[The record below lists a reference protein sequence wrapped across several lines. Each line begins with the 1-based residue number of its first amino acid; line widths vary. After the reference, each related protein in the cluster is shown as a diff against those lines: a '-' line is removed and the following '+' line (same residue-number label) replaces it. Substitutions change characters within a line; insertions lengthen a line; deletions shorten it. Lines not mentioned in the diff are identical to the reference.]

1 MQLLNWRTSTRKK
14 TMRQLLVTLE
24 KLRLMPKLLVAAF
37 VGMLLTLVLGIAGLK
52 SIEVINGYNLHLYNK
67 DLIGTASIAK
77 AHVNFRLT
85 GRYLRETILAHTLD
99 KQNEAKASLSKA
111 ASELDLD
118 IDVVRETLHL
128 EENKKLLRELDSLLA
143 VHSQQVSEAL
153 RLLEEDNQQIGRAA
167 AFLNSDQ
174 FQRIDSQTD
183 KVLDAMVSNNL
194 IAADKTTQ
202 MAAGLYQ
209 QERKLILLILIIAI
223 TLGSGFG
230 WIILMSIKRP
240 LKVLSSSVDNLAQGD
255 FNITIPYVDYPN
267 EVGVIARSVKVL
279 KGIYLKLESQRW
291 VKTHTAEI
299 SMDLQKVDT
308 YPELAKVVL
317 NKICPLMNVGYGVFY
332 FYDEN
337 KNKLKLL
344 TSYGYPKLHD
354 LQQEIELG
362 EGLLGQC
369 AADKKTIT
377 LLNPPKDYISISSG
391 LGHTPPK
398 YIVVLPILHNDRLL
412 GVLELAALSSFND
425 KELEL
430 INELTPI
437 IAMTLEVVD
446 RSTHMRQLLIETQE
460 QAKRMELQ
468 AAQLEEQ
475 AVEMEA
481 QQAEIRDTETWY
493 RSIIEAAP
501 IGMLVVDATGTIVI
515 SNKDAEQTFGYSASE
530 LVGQSVDN
538 LVPSEIKDRHPAM
551 RAKFVNSHDHRAL
564 LSGKEF
570 FGKRKDGSIF
580 PIDIA
585 LSILPSV
592 GKHGD
597 CVCAS
602 VRDITDRKV
611 AEDKLKTSESN
622 LRTILDNSPIAVRLL
637 DGETKHVI
645 YTNDRMTKL
654 LGVSTGEIIGYDP
667 SRYYFNPEEYRQI
680 VEELESGTEV
690 VDRTVKMVKPDGEL
704 FWAMATFN
712 HILFDGRPALIGWIY
727 DITERK
733 RLEDRILSSERQI
746 RYLLDSSP
754 IAARMTSLAGKTVVY
769 ENQACSEMFEVLLE
783 QSIGAEAG
791 QFYKDPRTVDEIS
804 LMLADGQ
811 STLNIPMDIVTQ
823 SGHEKYVL
831 ASYVMVT
838 YENEP
843 CILAWFFDVTELKRA
858 KELAEEATQMKSDF
872 LANMSHEIRTP
883 MNSIIGMSYLAL
895 KTDLSPKQ
903 QDFIK
908 KIESSGKHLLGI
920 INDILDFSKIE
931 AGKLN
936 IEHVDFNLDDV
947 FDNVNNQIADK
958 AVLKGLELVFDISQ
972 NVPKA
977 LNGDA
982 LRLGQILIN
991 YASNAVK
998 FTEKGEVVVGVSA
1011 VEETPK
1017 TVTLKFSVSDT
1028 GIGLSEEQ
1036 KAKLF
1041 QSFQQADSSTS
1052 RKYGGTGL
1060 GLAIAKQLA
1069 KLMDGEV
1076 GVESEL
1082 GKGSTFWFTATFTK
1096 SKSNKQK
1103 VLMPSPDLR
1112 GLRVLVVDDN
1122 ESARITLEVMLS
1134 SMSFKVSLA
1143 NSSAEAIDLIQQAE
1157 SSNNPY
1163 AIVFLDWRMPGMDG
1177 IETAQAIHQLALK
1190 KQPHLVMV
1198 TAYGR
1203 EEIINQARE
1212 AGLEDILIKPV
1223 TASILFDTAMRVLG
1237 VTLEEKVVEAVE
1249 YFDLEEKLGV
1259 INGASVLLVE
1269 DNKLN
1274 QEVAVGLLAEAGLV
1288 VEIASNGKEALDMLA
1303 KHDYDVVLM
1312 DVQMPVMD
1320 GLTATR
1326 EVRKQKRFAK
1336 LPVLAMTANAMQQ
1349 DYQACMDSGMN
1360 DHIAKPI
1367 DPNDLFSK
1375 LLKWIQPKANV
1386 ENPAKTRKAAP
1397 AKPKQKASLP
1407 KIEGVDVELGMRRVL
1422 GKLPRYMTMLRS
1434 FVVNQQN
1441 VPSEIKDALD
1451 ARDLAAAERLAHTSK
1466 AVAGNIG
1473 ATALQTIAEDLET
1486 SIKEGSEQKII
1497 EAQLAGFEKALAAVI
1512 EHIKVVLLPEEHKL
1526 KPEALAPKKATT
1538 VLSKLVTLLF
1548 NDESDAHDVLE
1559 ENLDLL
1565 RYTLGDELFVK
1576 LDQAI
1581 RDYDFEK
1588 ALQLLKPVASKY
1600 SILLP

>member
-1 MQLLNWRTSTRKK
+1 
-14 TMRQLLVTLE
+14 MRQLLVTLE

-37 VGMLLTLVLGIAGLK
+37 VGMMLTMVLGIAGLK
-52 SIEVINGYNLHLYNK
+52 SIEAINGYNRHLYNT
-67 DLIGTASIAK
+67 DLIGTAAIAK

-85 GRYLRETILAHTLD
+85 GRYLREAILAPSQARQD
-99 KQNEAKASLSKA
+99 EAKALLSKA
-111 ASELDLD
+111 ASDLDLD
-118 IDVVRETLHL
+118 INVMRETLHL

-143 VHSQQVSEAL
+143 VHSQQVNEAL
-153 RLLEEDNQQIGRAA
+153 HLLEEDTQHVGKAA
-167 AFLNSDQ
+167 VFLSGDR
-174 FQRIDSQTD
+174 FQHIDSQTD
-183 KVLDAMVSNNL
+183 RVLDTMVNNNL
-194 IAADKTTQ
+194 VAADKTTQ
-202 MAAGLYQ
+202 IAAKLYL
-209 QERKLILLILIIAI
+209 QERQLIILILIIAI

-240 LKVLSSSVDNLAQGD
+240 LKALSSSVDNLAQGD
-255 FNITIPYVDYPN
+255 LNTAIPYVDYPN

-299 SMDLQKVDT
+299 SVDLQKVDA

-317 NKICPLMNVGYGVFY
+317 NKICPLLNVGYGVFY

-337 KNKLKLL
+337 KNNLQLL
-344 TSYGYPKLHD
+344 SSYGYPKLHD
-354 LQQEIELG
+354 LQREIELG

-369 AADKKTIT
+369 AVNKNTIT
-377 LLNPPKDYISISSG
+377 LLDPPQDYISISSG
-391 LGHTPPK
+391 LGHASPK
-398 YIVVLPILHNDRLL
+398 YIMVLPVLHNGRLL
-412 GVLELAALSSFND
+412 GVLELAALTSFND

-430 INELTPI
+430 ISEIVPI

-493 RSIIEAAP
+493 RGIIEAAP
-501 IGMLVVDATGTIVI
+501 IGMLVVDSTGTIVI

-530 LVGQSVDN
+530 LVGQSVDD
-538 LVPSEIKDRHPAM
+538 LVPTEVKAKHPAM
-551 RAKFVNSHDHRAL
+551 RAKFVNSDDQRAL
-564 LSGKEF
+564 LSGKSF
-570 FGKRKDGSIF
+570 FGKRKDGSVF

-585 LSILPSV
+585 LSTLPSV
-592 GKHGD
+592 GMHGD

-602 VRDITDRKV
+602 IRDITDRKI
-611 AEDKLKTSESN
+611 AEDKLKASEKN
-622 LRTILDNSPIAVRLL
+622 LRAILDNSPIAVRLL
-637 DGETKHVI
+637 DGETKQVI
-645 YTNDRMTKL
+645 YTNERMTKL
-654 LGVSTGEIIGYDP
+654 LGVTAGEIIGYDP

-680 VEELESGTEV
+680 VEVLESGTEV
-690 VDRTVKMVKPDGEL
+690 VDRTVKMVKPSGEL

-712 HILFDGRPALIGWIY
+712 HIIFDGKPALIGWIY

-733 RLEDRILSSERQI
+733 KLEDRILSSERQI

-754 IAARMTSLAGKTVVY
+754 IAARMTSLVGKTVVY
-769 ENQACSEMFEVLLE
+769 ENQACSEMFEVSLE

-791 QFYKDPRTVDEIS
+791 RFYKDPRTIDEIS

-811 STLNIPMDIVTQ
+811 STLNIPMDIVTK
-823 SGHEKYVL
+823 SGKEKYAL

-895 KTDLSPKQ
+895 KTDLTPKQ
-903 QDFIK
+903 QDFIR

-936 IEHVDFNLDDV
+936 IEHIDFNLDDV
-947 FDNVNNQIADK
+947 FDNVNTQIADK
-958 AVLKGLELVFDISQ
+958 AVGKGLELVFDINQS
-972 NVPKA
+972 VPKA

-998 FTEKGEVVVGVSA
+998 FTEKGEIVIGVSV

-1017 TVTLKFSVSDT
+1017 AVTLKFSVSDT
-1028 GIGLSEEQ
+1028 GIGLSHEQ
-1036 KAKLF
+1036 TAKLF

-1096 SKSNKQK
+1096 SKSAKQK
-1103 VLMPSPDLR
+1103 TLMPTPDLR
-1112 GLRVLVVDDN
+1112 GLHVLVVDDN

-1143 NSSAEAIDLIQQAE
+1143 KSGTEAIHMIQKAEAK
-1157 SSNNPY
+1157 NNPY
-1163 AIVFLDWRMPGMDG
+1163 EMVFLDWRMPEMDG
-1177 IETAQAIHQLALK
+1177 IETAQAIQKLALK

-1203 EEIINQARE
+1203 EEVINQARQ

-1237 VTLEEKVVEAVE
+1237 VALEEKTVEAVE
-1249 YFDLEEKLGV
+1249 YFDLEEKLAG

-1269 DNKLN
+1269 DNQLN
-1274 QEVAVGLLAEAGLV
+1274 QEVAVGLLAEANV
-1288 VEIASNGKEALDMLA
+1288 KVEIASNGKEALDMLV

-1326 EVRKQKRFAK
+1326 EIRKQQRFVK
-1336 LPVLAMTANAMQQ
+1336 LPILAMTANAMQQ
-1349 DYQACMDSGMN
+1349 DYEACIAAGMN

-1367 DPNDLFSK
+1367 DPNDLFGK
-1375 LLKWIQPKANV
+1375 LLKWINPKTDM
-1386 ENPAKTRKAAP
+1386 ENSVKNRKASP
-1397 AKPKQKASLP
+1397 SKSRDKATAP
-1407 KIEGVDVELGMRRVL
+1407 KIEGIDVELGMRRVL
-1422 GKLPRYMTMLRS
+1422 GKLPRYMNMLRT

-1441 VPSEIKDALD
+1441 TPADIKSALD
-1451 ARDLAAAERLAHTSK
+1451 ARDLATAERLAHTSK
-1466 AVAGNIG
+1466 GVAGNIG
-1473 ATALQTIAEDLET
+1473 ATQLQAVAESLEK
-1486 SIKEGSEQKII
+1486 SIKEGAEEKTVA
-1497 EAQLAGFEKALAAVI
+1497 AQLANFTEVLSTII
-1512 EHIKVVLLPEEHKL
+1512 EHVKVVLLPEERTL
-1526 KPEALAPKKATT
+1526 KPEALDPEKARI
-1538 VLSKLVTLLF
+1538 VLSKLITLLI
-1548 NDESDAHDVLE
+1548 NDESDAHDVLDQ
-1559 ENLDLL
+1559 NLDLL
-1565 RYTLGDELFVK
+1565 RYLLGDELFVK

-1581 RDYDFEK
+1581 RVYSFDK
-1588 ALQLLKPVASKY
+1588 ALQLLEPVAPKFNIS
-1600 SILLP
+1600 LP

>member
-77 AHVNFRLT
+77 AHANFRLT

-111 ASELDLD
+111 ASDLGLD

-174 FQRIDSQTD
+174 FQHIDSQTD

-240 LKVLSSSVDNLAQGD
+240 LKALSSSVDNLAQGD
-255 FNITIPYVDYPN
+255 LNITIPYVDYPN

-332 FYDEN
+332 FFDEN
-337 KNKLKLL
+337 KNKLTLL

-377 LLNPPKDYISISSG
+377 LLNPPKDYISIGSG

-481 QQAEIRDTETWY
+481 QQAEIRDMETWY

-551 RAKFVNSHDHRAL
+551 RAKFVNSHDHRSL

-592 GKHGD
+592 GMHGD

-654 LGVSTGEIIGYDP
+654 LGISTGEIIGYDP

-712 HILFDGRPALIGWIY
+712 HILFDGRPALIGW
-727 DITERK
+727 
-733 RLEDRILSSERQI
+733 
-746 RYLLDSSP
+746 
-754 IAARMTSLAGKTVVY
+754 
-769 ENQACSEMFEVLLE
+769 
-783 QSIGAEAG
+783 
-791 QFYKDPRTVDEIS
+791 
-804 LMLADGQ
+804 
-811 STLNIPMDIVTQ
+811 
-823 SGHEKYVL
+823 
-831 ASYVMVT
+831 
-838 YENEP
+838 
-843 CILAWFFDVTELKRA
+843 FFDVTELKRA

-883 MNSIIGMSYLAL
+883 MNSIIGMSYLVL

-936 IEHVDFNLDDV
+936 IEHVNFNLDDV

-1143 NSSAEAIDLIQQAE
+1143 NSGAEAIDLIQQAE

-1177 IETAQAIHQLALK
+1177 IETARAIHQLALK

-1203 EEIINQARE
+1203 EEVINQARE

-1249 YFDLEEKLGV
+1249 YFELEEKLGV

-1349 DYQACMDSGMN
+1349 DYEACIASGMN

-1375 LLKWIQPKANV
+1375 LLKWIQPKTNV

-1397 AKPKQKASLP
+1397 AKPKQKARLP

-1497 EAQLAGFEKALAAVI
+1497 EAQLSSFEKALAAVI

-1538 VLSKLVTLLF
+1538 VLSKLVTLLI

-1588 ALQLLKPVASKY
+1588 ALQLLKSVASKF

>member
-1 MQLLNWRTSTRKK
+1 
-14 TMRQLLVTLE
+14 
-24 KLRLMPKLLVAAF
+24 
-37 VGMLLTLVLGIAGLK
+37 
-52 SIEVINGYNLHLYNK
+52 
-67 DLIGTASIAK
+67 
-77 AHVNFRLT
+77 
-85 GRYLRETILAHTLD
+85 
-99 KQNEAKASLSKA
+99 
-111 ASELDLD
+111 
-118 IDVVRETLHL
+118 
-128 EENKKLLRELDSLLA
+128 
-143 VHSQQVSEAL
+143 
-153 RLLEEDNQQIGRAA
+153 
-167 AFLNSDQ
+167 
-174 FQRIDSQTD
+174 
-183 KVLDAMVSNNL
+183 
-194 IAADKTTQ
+194 
-202 MAAGLYQ
+202 
-209 QERKLILLILIIAI
+209 
-223 TLGSGFG
+223 
-230 WIILMSIKRP
+230 
-240 LKVLSSSVDNLAQGD
+240 
-255 FNITIPYVDYPN
+255 
-267 EVGVIARSVKVL
+267 
-279 KGIYLKLESQRW
+279 
-291 VKTHTAEI
+291 
-299 SMDLQKVDT
+299 
-308 YPELAKVVL
+308 
-317 NKICPLMNVGYGVFY
+317 
-332 FYDEN
+332 
-337 KNKLKLL
+337 
-344 TSYGYPKLHD
+344 
-354 LQQEIELG
+354 
-362 EGLLGQC
+362 
-369 AADKKTIT
+369 
-377 LLNPPKDYISISSG
+377 
-391 LGHTPPK
+391 
-398 YIVVLPILHNDRLL
+398 
-412 GVLELAALSSFND
+412 
-425 KELEL
+425 
-430 INELTPI
+430 
-437 IAMTLEVVD
+437 
-446 RSTHMRQLLIETQE
+446 
-460 QAKRMELQ
+460 
-468 AAQLEEQ
+468 
-475 AVEMEA
+475 
-481 QQAEIRDTETWY
+481 
-493 RSIIEAAP
+493 
-501 IGMLVVDATGTIVI
+501 
-515 SNKDAEQTFGYSASE
+515 
-530 LVGQSVDN
+530 
-538 LVPSEIKDRHPAM
+538 
-551 RAKFVNSHDHRAL
+551 
-564 LSGKEF
+564 
-570 FGKRKDGSIF
+570 
-580 PIDIA
+580 
-585 LSILPSV
+585 
-592 GKHGD
+592 
-597 CVCAS
+597 
-602 VRDITDRKV
+602 
-611 AEDKLKTSESN
+611 
-622 LRTILDNSPIAVRLL
+622 
-637 DGETKHVI
+637 
-645 YTNDRMTKL
+645 
-654 LGVSTGEIIGYDP
+654 
-667 SRYYFNPEEYRQI
+667 
-680 VEELESGTEV
+680 
-690 VDRTVKMVKPDGEL
+690 
-704 FWAMATFN
+704 
-712 HILFDGRPALIGWIY
+712 
-727 DITERK
+727 
-733 RLEDRILSSERQI
+733 
-746 RYLLDSSP
+746 
-754 IAARMTSLAGKTVVY
+754 
-769 ENQACSEMFEVLLE
+769 
-783 QSIGAEAG
+783 
-791 QFYKDPRTVDEIS
+791 
-804 LMLADGQ
+804 
-811 STLNIPMDIVTQ
+811 
-823 SGHEKYVL
+823 
-831 ASYVMVT
+831 
-838 YENEP
+838 
-843 CILAWFFDVTELKRA
+843 
-858 KELAEEATQMKSDF
+858 
-872 LANMSHEIRTP
+872 
-883 MNSIIGMSYLAL
+883 
-895 KTDLSPKQ
+895 
-903 QDFIK
+903 
-908 KIESSGKHLLGI
+908 
-920 INDILDFSKIE
+920 
-931 AGKLN
+931 
-936 IEHVDFNLDDV
+936 
-947 FDNVNNQIADK
+947 
-958 AVLKGLELVFDISQ
+958 
-972 NVPKA
+972 
-977 LNGDA
+977 
-982 LRLGQILIN
+982 
-991 YASNAVK
+991 
-998 FTEKGEVVVGVSA
+998 
-1011 VEETPK
+1011 
-1017 TVTLKFSVSDT
+1017 
-1028 GIGLSEEQ
+1028 
-1036 KAKLF
+1036 
-1041 QSFQQADSSTS
+1041 
-1052 RKYGGTGL
+1052 
-1060 GLAIAKQLA
+1060 
-1069 KLMDGEV
+1069 
-1076 GVESEL
+1076 
-1082 GKGSTFWFTATFTK
+1082 
-1096 SKSNKQK
+1096 
-1103 VLMPSPDLR
+1103 MPSPDLR